1 MLRRMSKVR
10 CEKVAFLD
18 RDGVINEKPNPHEYV
33 LRWEEFRFRPQAI
46 TMLKHLQSEGYR
58 LAVITNQ
65 QGVGKELMS
74 RGDLDDIHARMKA
87 VLFEHGVTIDGVFA
101 CTHLESDRCVCRKPQ
116 PGLFY
121 RAMNELDYV
130 VDLQASMFIG
140 DSPSDREAASAFGVR
155 WLHVDQT

>member
-1 MLRRMSKVR
+1 MLRRLFKGR
-10 CEKVAFLD
+10 YEKVAFLD

-33 LRWEEFRFRPQAI
+33 TRWEEFRFRPQAI
-46 TMLKHLQSEGYR
+46 SMLKHLQSQGYR

-65 QGVGKELMS
+65 QGVGKALMS
-74 RGDLDDIHARMKA
+74 REDLDDIHARMKKA
-87 VLFEHGVTIDGVFA
+87 LAEHGVMIDGVFA
-101 CTHLESDRCVCRKPQ
+101 CTHLESDRCDCRKPQ

-121 RAMNELDYV
+121 RAMNELDYS
-130 VDLQASMFIG
+130 VDREASMFIG